1 MQPSLAPP
9 QPTLDRPA
17 VCDSLVDLLA
27 ARVADARERP
37 AVVDGLEPTRSWTW
51 GEIAAAA
58 VYWLADE
65 CGPISGQ
72 VVELEQHPFIGRN
85 PPKTVAT
92 VPPPPV
98 S

>member
-17 VCDSLVDLLA
+17 ACDSLVDLLA

-58 VYWLADE
+58 VELAEHFEAEGVRRGDRVAHL
-65 CGPISGQ
+65 GPHAPDWR
-72 VVELEQHPFIGRN
+72 LNR
-85 PPKTVAT
+85 
-92 VPPPPV
+92 
-98 S
+98 